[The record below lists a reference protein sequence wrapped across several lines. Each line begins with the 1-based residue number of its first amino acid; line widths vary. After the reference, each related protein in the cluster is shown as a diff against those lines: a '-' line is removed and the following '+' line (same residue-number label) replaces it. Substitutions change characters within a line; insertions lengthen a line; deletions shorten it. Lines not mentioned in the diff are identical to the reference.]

1 MPQLTLPGHDFDIPQ
16 LCLPPLASRNY
27 CDNYCLGF
35 LLVHSAVDCVR
46 KWQSKATTFT
56 YTLVPCPCT
65 LKAGQAGV
73 AKWQQLLNLYKA
85 LGSISCRSLP
95 LKKKNTIEPRF
106 PVCLQ
111 HWLLCPMRNYDR
123 NHFLTTKFFS
133 WYSAIT
139 LVDVSTQKA
148 NLQMAMG
155 RQQELQLR
163 ELRIAKG
170 ILALRVQLCPGSC
183 PMESSV
189 TEILDLFSSATY
201 SVSPCSNSLTTK

>member
-73 AKWQQLLNLYKA
+73 AKWSWLLSLYKA

-95 LKKKNTIEPRF
+95 LKKKNTIEP
-106 PVCLQ
+106 
-111 HWLLCPMRNYDR
+111 
-123 NHFLTTKFFS
+123 
-133 WYSAIT
+133 
-139 LVDVSTQKA
+139 
-148 NLQMAMG
+148 
-155 RQQELQLR
+155 
-163 ELRIAKG
+163 
-170 ILALRVQLCPGSC
+170 
-183 PMESSV
+183 
-189 TEILDLFSSATY
+189 LFSSVPTALATLPNEKVWQKPLPNNKVLFLVFSHNFSWCFY
-201 SVSPCSNSLTTK
+201 PKGQSSDGYGKIAGITVEGTPDSQGNPGSPGTAPPRQLSHGVQCDWDLGLVQFSNLLSVSMF